1 MIYKP
6 FNFKNIDD
14 FDKHINLSIPSYDT
28 LMNIFSGVLLEYAQ
42 PETNVVD
49 IGCST
54 GKFLSQLNQIAECNY
69 FGIDKNDMNKHSNFK
84 FVQGDLE
91 TELQEIKNIS
101 VIVSMFTLQFLGSKK
116 RNRVL
121 KIIKQKI
128 DEGAIF
134 LVAEKVYLNDPIIQ
148 TLIHRMHVQEKRSNF
163 SDKDILDKDTQ
174 LSVSMF
180 CKDEGNLID
189 EFKSLGTVCKIW
201 QSYNFMG
208 FVVKNDWTVY

>member
-28 LMNIFSGVLLEYAQ
+28 LMNIFSGVLSEYAQ

-54 GKFLSQLNQIAECNY
+54 GKFLAQLNQIAECNY

-180 CKDEGNLID
+180 CKDESNLVD

-208 FVVKNDWTVY
+208 FVVKND